1 MRDWLTTMPVTVA
14 AEIGMAHDGDASRV
28 ARYAQAAK
36 ACGVDVLKLQCHL
49 PEESSELEQWRVP
62 PASGE
67 TRLQYWTRTAWDLP
81 TWRRVGQD
89 IHAAGL
95 KFGCSVFCLEAVAL
109 LKQVPE
115 LDTWKVPSGVSEW
128 DELVSA
134 VPGDATTKWVSY
146 GLSDAAHD
154 AAHYRTQPDW
164 LPMNC
169 TSLYPCPPSLSGLG
183 RVYQYCDLD
192 GAPWSWGWSDHT
204 GDPALIYAAIGAG
217 ATVVEVHFEPDGWAG
232 STPDSSASWNMAR
245 LTDLVQGIRR
255 IEQGLASTDK
265 DAIAAAVAHLRR
277 HYVPTRLN
285 GRIAKHNGEGE
296 PI

>member
-1 MRDWLTTMPVTVA
+1 MSAAPRITVA
-14 AEIGMAHDGDASRV
+14 AEIGMAHDGDWTRV
-28 ARYAQAAK
+28 AHYAAAAA

-67 TRLQYWTRTAWDLP
+67 TRIQYWTRTAWDLP

-115 LDTWKVPSGVSEW
+115 LDIWKVPSGVSEW
-128 DELVSA
+128 RELLAAVVSDGR
-134 VPGDATTKWVSY
+134 PGWVSV
-146 GLSDAAHD
+146 GLSGRSMGWVLSPYHL
-154 AAHYRTQPDW
+154 
-164 LPMNC
+164 LPLNC
-169 TSLYPCPPSLSGLG
+169 TSLYPCPPQLSGLG
-183 RVYQYCDLD
+183 WARNTWIGYEGITQER
-192 GAPWSWGWSDHT
+192 WGWSDHT

-217 ATVVEVHFEPDGWAG
+217 AGVVEVHFEPDGWAG
-232 STPDSSASWNMAR
+232 ATPDSSASWNMAR

-265 DAIAAAVAHLRR
+265 DAIAAAVAHIRPY
-277 HYVPTRLN
+277 YVPTKLN
-285 GRIAKHNGEGE
+285 GLVAKHHGQGE
-296 PI
+296 PV

>member
-1 MRDWLTTMPVTVA
+1 MPITVA
-14 AEIGMAHDGDASRV
+14 AEIGMAHDGDWTQV
-28 ARYAQAAK
+28 ARYATAAK

-67 TRLQYWTRTAWDLP
+67 TRLQYWTRTAWDVA

-115 LDTWKVPSGVSEW
+115 LDIWKIPSGVSEW
-128 DELVSA
+128 A
-134 VPGDATTKWVSY
+134 VLRGAVADDGRPVWLSC
-146 GLSDAAHD
+146 GLSDDAH
-154 AAHYRTQPDW
+154 ALREAPG
-164 LPMNC
+164 LGMNC
-169 TSLYPCPPSLSGLG
+169 TSLYPCPPHLSGLG
-183 RVYQYCDLD
+183 WAREELGWTV
-192 GAPWSWGWSDHT
+192 WGWSDHT

-217 ATVVEVHFEPDGWAG
+217 ATVVEVHFEPDGWTRP
-232 STPDSSASWNMAR
+232 TPDTSASWNMAR
-245 LTDLVQGIRR
+245 LTDLVAGIRR

-265 DAIAAAVAHLRR
+265 DAIAAACAHLRR
-277 HYVPTRLN
+277 FYVPTKLN

>member
-1 MRDWLTTMPVTVA
+1 MITVA
-14 AEIGMAHDGDASRV
+14 AEIGMAHNGDPSKV
-28 ARYAQAAK
+28 AAYAQAAK

-49 PEESSELEQWRVP
+49 PEESSDLEPWRVP

-67 TRLQYWTRTAWDLP
+67 TRLQYWTRTAWDVP
-81 TWRRVGQD
+81 TWRKVGQD

-95 KFGCSVFCLEAVAL
+95 KFGCSVFSLEAVAL

-115 LDTWKVPSGVSEW
+115 LDIWKVPSGVSEW
-128 DELVSA
+128 RELVDA
-134 VPGDATTKWVSY
+134 VEADTRPAWGSM
-146 GLSDAAHD
+146 GLSGSDLAEAWYAD
-154 AAHYRTQPDW
+154 RYL

-169 TSLYPCPPSLSGLG
+169 TSLYPCPAVWSGLG
-183 RVYQYCDLD
+183 LYRARPGRYH
-192 GAPWSWGWSDHT
+192 GWSDHT

-232 STPDSSASWNMAR
+232 TTPDSSASWNMAR

-265 DAIAAAVAHLRR
+265 DAIAAATAHLRPY
-277 HYVPTRLN
+277 YVPTRLN
-285 GRIAKHNGEGE
+285 GRIAKWGGQGE
-296 PI
+296 PV

>member
-1 MRDWLTTMPVTVA
+1 MITVA
-14 AEIGMAHDGDASRV
+14 AEIGMAHHGDASKI
-28 ARYAQAAK
+28 AAYAQAAK

-95 KFGCSVFCLEAVAL
+95 KFGCSVFCLEAVDL

-115 LDTWKVPSGVSEW
+115 LDVWKVPSGVSAW
-128 DELVSA
+128 TDLRAAIGV
-134 VPGDATTKWVSY
+134 VPACWVSD
-146 GLSDAAHD
+146 GLSTTIARVRGDV
-154 AAHYRTQPDW
+154 W
-164 LPMNC
+164 MNC
-169 TSLYPCPPSLSGLG
+169 TSLYPCPAGLSGLG
-183 RVYQYCDLD
+183 FLRRE
-192 GAPWSWGWSDHT
+192 GPRAPAWPRGWSDHT

-285 GRIAKHNGEGE
+285 GRVAKHHGKGE
-296 PI
+296 PV